1 MCDDLIA
8 KYFVNSATSHILHP
22 SPEGTTHFT
31 LNPSGQVWLISHKKT
46 DFSTL
51 DDLRP
56 KWTTINSYDPAIVD
70 WAKDWGHSVS
80 QLREMKLTVSH
91 TDDTPDPAT
100 GQTTGDLPE
109 NYKPSPILST
119 KSWYLTTYP
128 ALTNTI
134 HKAGAQIFSI
144 SDHSKSIPKRAGWI
158 TVIPDIATRRVYIST
173 LEVLESHRRKGIA
186 KWLVSAVAKWW
197 AGAGEGKGEVWL
209 TVFES
214 NTAAIGLYE
223 GLGFETTRNMWMANR
238 AGTKRRLSVKT
249 DEWGSG

>member
-8 KYFVNSATSHILHP
+8 KHFVNSAPSHIRHP

-31 LNPSGQVWLISHKKT
+31 LNPSGQVWLISHTPT

-56 KWTTINSYDPAIVD
+56 KWTTINSYDPKIEE
-70 WAKDWGHSVS
+70 WAKDWGHTVS
-80 QLREMKLTVSH
+80 QLREMKLEVSY
-91 TDDTPDPAT
+91 TDDPSNGETST
-100 GQTTGDLPE
+100 VDLPE
-109 NYKPSPILST
+109 NYKPSPTIPT
-119 KSWYLTTYP
+119 KSWYLTAYP
-128 ALTNTI
+128 SLTNTV

-158 TVIPDIATRRVYIST
+158 TVIPDNETRRVYIST
-173 LEVLESHRRKGIA
+173 LDVLESHRRRGLA
-186 KWLVSAVAKWW
+186 RWLVGAVAKWW
-197 AGAGEGKGEVWL
+197 ASAGEGKGEVWL

-214 NTAAIGLYE
+214 NTAAIKLYE
-223 GLGFETTRNMWMANR
+223 GMGFETTRNMWLVNR
-238 AGTKRRLSVKT
+238 AGTKRRLSIKT